1 MEKDKKTETGV
12 PCSTVKVCFSLEV
25 GRSMFNV
32 RRSFNT
38 KIAMFLYVIIS
49 LFVGG
54 PLLAIE
60 TASYQVVEKDGDFE
74 IRQYAPYIVAETL
87 VEGEMDEVG
96 NEGFRRLFGYISGN
110 NQKKQSISM
119 TAPVTQEKTAEK
131 IAMTAPVTQERAGGK
146 FRITFMLPSEY
157 TLETLPEPLDSRV
170 ALAAEPARLVA
181 AIQYSGTWSLKRFE
195 EHKKKLDDWI
205 LKRGLK
211 PLADPVWARYDP
223 PFKPWFLRRNEV
235 LIPVE
240 RQ

>member
-1 MEKDKKTETGV
+1 MMVRQEDFHKSPTWN
-12 PCSTVKVCFSLEV
+12 CQSFSIYL
-25 GRSMFNV
+25 SIF
-32 RRSFNT
+32 SF
-38 KIAMFLYVIIS
+38 ILIFF
-49 LFVGG
+49 FVGS
-54 PLLAIE
+54 PLMAIE
-60 TASYQVVEKDGDFE
+60 TARYQVEEKDGDFE
-74 IRQYAPYIVAETL
+74 LRQYALYIVAETL

-131 IAMTAPVTQERAGGK
+131 IAMTAPVTQEKAGGK
-146 FRITFMLPSEY
+146 FRITFMMPSEY
-157 TLETLPEPLDSRV
+157 SLDTLPEPLDSRV
-170 ALAAEPARLVA
+170 ALKTESARLVA

-205 LKRGLK
+205 SKRGLK

-235 LIPVE
+235 LVPVE

>member
-1 MEKDKKTETGV
+1 M
-12 PCSTVKVCFSLEV
+12 
-25 GRSMFNV
+25 
-32 RRSFNT
+32 
-38 KIAMFLYVIIS
+38 
-49 LFVGG
+49 
-54 PLLAIE
+54 AIE
-60 TASYQVVEKDGDFE
+60 TARYQVVEKDGDFE
-74 IRQYAPYIVAETL
+74 LRQYAPYIVAETL

-110 NQKKQSISM
+110 NRKKQSISM

-131 IAMTAPVTQERAGGK
+131 IAMTAPVTQEKAGGK
-146 FRITFMLPSEY
+146 FRITFMMPSEY

-170 ALAAEPARLVA
+170 ALTTEPARLVA

-205 LKRGLK
+205 SKRGLK

-235 LIPVE
+235 LVPVE